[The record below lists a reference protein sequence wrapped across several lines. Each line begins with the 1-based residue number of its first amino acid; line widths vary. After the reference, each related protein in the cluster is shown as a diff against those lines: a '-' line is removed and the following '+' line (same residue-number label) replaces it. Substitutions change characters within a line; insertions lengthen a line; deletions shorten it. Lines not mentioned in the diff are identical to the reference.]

1 MKQTLTGSK
10 MPAYVAVYN
19 SLYSDLRSGVY
30 RENEALPGETA
41 LAEKYHVSR
50 NTLRQALAIL
60 AEDGL
65 IVRSQGRETLVAP
78 QKKPLAP
85 DKHKNP
91 LIDLA
96 RQKVDQ
102 IQIQYNYNAPTDIAR
117 AKLSLDKTDIVLA
130 CDIVYRSAGQ
140 AIGYAFTQ
148 IPVAVFKE
156 LNVDLS
162 QEGAIERLSTQSI
175 FEAAQQWD
183 LVIKLIFANEME
195 KTFLE
200 IEEGRPMILME
211 VILRDEESRPLARN
225 KLYFLPEHYLLQFHL

>member
-1 MKQTLTGSK
+1 MKKTLTGSK
-10 MPAYVAVYN
+10 MPAYVSVYN

-30 RENEALPGETA
+30 QENEALPGETA

-78 QKKPLAP
+78 QKKFLAT

-96 RQKVDQ
+96 RQKIDQ

-117 AKLSLDKTDIVLA
+117 AKLALGKTDIVLA
-130 CDIVYRSAGQ
+130 CDLVYRSAGQ
-140 AIGYAFTQ
+140 AVGYAFTQ
-148 IPVAVFKE
+148 IPVSAFQE
-156 LNVDLS
+156 LNVDMS
-162 QEGAIERLSTQSI
+162 QESAIETLATQAI
-175 FEAAQQWD
+175 FETAQQWD
-183 LVIKLIFANEME
+183 MVIKLIFANEME

-211 VILRDEESRPLARN
+211 VILLNQKDQPLARC
-225 KLYFLPEHYLLQFHL
+225 KLYFLPEHYLLQFRL

>member
-96 RQKVDQ
+96 GRAVD
-102 IQIQYNYNAPTDIAR
+102 N
-117 AKLSLDKTDIVLA
+117 V
-130 CDIVYRSAGQ
+130 AGQ
-140 AIGYAFTQ
+140 DNVCLVQGQ
-148 IPVAVFKE
+148 LGSGNVGGSVVVVLD
-156 LNVDLS
+156 LNLIHLLPGQVD
-162 QEGAIERLSTQSI
+162 EGI
-175 FEAAQQWD
+175 FV
-183 LVIKLIFANEME
+183 LV
-195 KTFLE
+195 
-200 IEEGRPMILME
+200 RP
-211 VILRDEESRPLARN
+211 PA
-225 KLYFLPEHYLLQFHL
+225 PA